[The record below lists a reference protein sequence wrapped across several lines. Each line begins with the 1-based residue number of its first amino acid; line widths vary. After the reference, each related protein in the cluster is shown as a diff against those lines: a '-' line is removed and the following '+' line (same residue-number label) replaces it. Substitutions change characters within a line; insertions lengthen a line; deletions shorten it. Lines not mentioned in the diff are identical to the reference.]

1 MESESFKIFGE
12 IVAYGGGAAA
22 IFYGILR
29 FFGQK
34 WLDEKFSKRLEE
46 FKRFQNQ
53 EFENYR
59 FEINKLFNR
68 ITKIHEKEFDILP
81 AAWQKLQTAHGLVGQ
96 MTSPLQSYPDLDRMS
111 SLELNA
117 FLKNSKLYD
126 FQKEELI
133 KENQKVD
140 YYRKKMF
147 WINYNEVAQS
157 VMEFHNYV
165 LLNKIFFHKEM
176 FDLFSEIDSRLY
188 ESHLLSSELVEHSN
202 SNDVWK
208 TLREANN
215 KIQPLINKLEE
226 VIQKRLHFEDAI

>member
-1 MESESFKIFGE
+1 MDSKILEIFGK
-12 IVAYGGGAAA
+12 IVAYGGSAAA
-22 IFYGILR
+22 IFYGLLK

-46 FKRFQNQ
+46 FKRFQNNP
-53 EFENYR
+53 ET

-68 ITKIHEKEFDILP
+68 ISKIHEKEFEVLP
-81 AAWQKLQTAHGLVGQ
+81 TAWQKLQTAYGLVGQ

-111 SLELNA
+111 SQELKE
-117 FLKNSKLYD
+117 FLKNSKLLD
-126 FQKEELI
+126 FQKEELVN
-133 KENQKVD
+133 ENKKVD

-147 WINYNEVAQS
+147 WINYNEVAKAI
-157 VMEFHNYV
+157 MEFHNYII
-165 LLNKIFFHKEM
+165 LNKIFFHKEM
-176 FDLFSEIDSRLY
+176 FDLFSEIDSRIY

-208 TLREANN
+208 TLREAN
-215 KIQPLINKLEE
+215 KKLQPLVNKLEE

>member
-1 MESESFKIFGE
+1 MDSEILKIIGE
-12 IVAYGGGAAA
+12 VVAYGGGAAA

-68 ITKIHEKEFDILP
+68 ITKIHEKEFEILP
-81 AAWQKLQTAHGLVGQ
+81 TAWQKLQTANRLVIQ
-96 MTSPLQSYPDLDRMS
+96 MTSPLQSYPDLNRMS
-111 SLELNA
+111 SQELNA
-117 FLKNSKLYD
+117 FLNDSKLYD
-126 FQKEELI
+126 FQKEELL
-133 KENQKVD
+133 KESNKVD
-140 YYRKKMF
+140 YYRKKIF
-147 WINYNEVAQS
+147 WINYNEVS
-157 VMEFHNYV
+157 HSIMEFHNYV

-176 FDLFSEIDSRLY
+176 FDLFSEIDSRVY
-188 ESHLLSSELVEHSN
+188 EAHLLSSELVEHSN
-202 SNDVWK
+202 SNEVWK
-208 TLREANN
+208 TLREANK
-215 KIQPLINKLEE
+215 KIQPLINQLEE